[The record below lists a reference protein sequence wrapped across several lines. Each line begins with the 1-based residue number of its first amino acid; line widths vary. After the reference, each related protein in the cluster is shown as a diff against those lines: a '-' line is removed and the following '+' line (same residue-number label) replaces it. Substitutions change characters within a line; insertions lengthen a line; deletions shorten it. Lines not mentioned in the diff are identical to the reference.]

1 MNKKRGD
8 AMNKSIFAKIISFT
22 LAALICFSGLMNF
35 SPDGSVTFGLNASA
49 ATPEVTQNQRN
60 MVARADYYYGITWVA
75 QETVAGWGGTFYK
88 GYTYHIPYGQPIYS
102 GEYVGYSATFEEF
115 IAAAGTA
122 GSIFYTQ
129 RSWCDGT
136 TAPYYASDCSSFVS
150 WVWGINRTT
159 TYYIPNVSTSFGAV
173 TTYRAT
179 HTLQLG
185 DALNCSAHVVMVT
198 GLDYDSN
205 GNITQIE
212 ITEQTP
218 PQMKRS
224 YHTPSSLAQK
234 YGSYTIYRYYG
245 NVPVAPNH
253 DEEKPVISNITYS
266 NVSAAG
272 YTISCKVTDN
282 VGVYRVAFPTWT
294 LNNGQDDLIADFMVT
309 QQGTK
314 NGNIYTFEVKAS
326 AHNNETGAYATHIY
340 AEDHAGNV
348 TSLALPHV
356 EVRNDT
362 QNPVISDVVYSDV
375 STAGYTISCKVT
387 DDWGVY
393 SVSFPTWTVA
403 NGQDDLADQFMTTQL
418 GTKNGDIYTFR
429 VNASDHNNET
439 GEYVTHIYAKDCA
452 GNVVSLPLSTV
463 LVMND
468 TENPVI
474 SDVVVSNVTA
484 EGYTVSCKVTD
495 NWGIQSVAFPTWTV
509 VNGQDDLAEQFMNTQ
524 VGIKNGN
531 VYIFHVKVSDHNNEE
546 GGYVTHIYAKDCAGN
561 ITQYIL
567 DTIDVKDPGIT
578 LKTSSQYTMIQ
589 KYVYQVKVGTS
600 VSTLL
605 AEFEN
610 TGLEVVDCNGNVI
623 SDNALV
629 GTGARVNLYQD
640 DTVADTVTVIIIGD
654 SDGNGIIDATDYLR
668 IKAVVLRQ
676 IELTEAQ
683 RIAADVDENGIIDEV
698 DYQNMKA
705 YLLGTYNIG

>member
-1 MNKKRGD
+1 
-8 AMNKSIFAKIISFT
+8 MNKSILGKVLSLT
-22 LAALICFSGLMNF
+22 LATLLLVLTFASPGSRNNIGLH
-35 SPDGSVTFGLNASA
+35 AY
-49 ATPEVTQNQRN
+49 ATVPEVTQNQRN

-75 QETVAGWGGTFYK
+75 QETVAGWGSTFYK
-88 GYTYHIPYGQPIYS
+88 GYTYRIPYGQPIYS

-224 YHTPSSLAQK
+224 YHTPSSLADK

-253 DEEKPVISNITYS
+253 DEEKPVISEVKFS

-272 YTISCKVTDN
+272 YTITCKVTDN
-282 VGVYRVAFPTWT
+282 SGVSRVAFPTWT
-294 LNNGQDDLIADFMVT
+294 LANGQDDLASDFMNS
-309 QQGTK
+309 QQGSK
-314 NGNIYTFEVKAS
+314 NGDTYTFSVTAS
-326 AHNNETGAYATHIY
+326 AHNNEGGYYVTHIY
-340 AEDHAGNV
+340 AEDFAGNV
-348 TSLALPHV
+348 TSMALPHV

-375 STAGYTISCKVT
+375 SAAGYTISCKVT
-387 DDWGVY
+387 DDWGIY
-393 SVSFPTWTVA
+393 SVAFPTWTVA
-403 NGQDDLADQFMTTQL
+403 NGQDDLPAQFMTTQL
-418 GTKNGDIYTFR
+418 GAKNGDTYTFR

-439 GEYVTHIYAKDCA
+439 GGYVTHIYATDCA

-463 LVMND
+463 QVMND

-474 SDVVVSNVTA
+474 SDVVVSNITA

-495 NWGIQSVAFPTWTV
+495 NWGVHSVAFPTWTV
-509 VNGQDDLAEQFMNTQ
+509 ANGQDDLAEQFMTTQ
-524 VGIKNGN
+524 LGTKNGN
-531 VYIFHVKVSDHNNEE
+531 IYTFHVKASDHNNEK
-546 GGYVTHIYAKDCAGN
+546 GAYSTHIYAKDCAGN
-561 ITQYIL
+561 TVQYVL
-567 DTIDVKDPGIT
+567 DSIDVKDQVIT
-578 LKTSSQYTMIQ
+578 LKSSSAYTIDEG
-589 KYVYQVKVGTS
+589 YLHRVREGTS
-600 VSTLL
+600 VAEVL
-605 AEFEN
+605 AQFDN
-610 TGLEVVDCNGNVI
+610 IGLEIIDRNGNVI
-623 SDNALV
+623 SDTSFV
-629 GTGARVNLYQD
+629 GTGATIKLNQNGAVTD
-640 DTVADTVTVIIIGD
+640 SVAVIVLGD
-654 SDGNGIIDATDYLR
+654 VDGNGVVDTTDYLR
-668 IKAVVLRQ
+668 VKSASLGSYILSEIEQYGADIDADHVVDS
-676 IELTEAQ
+676 E
-683 RIAADVDENGIIDEV
+683 
-698 DYQNMKA
+698 DYT
-705 YLLGTYNIG
+705 YIREYFLGVYDFYN